1 MSEKITRLYEL
12 SFILVPTIPESEIT
26 QKVDVLKAYI
36 TSLEGTISSEGAT
49 EYIDLAYSMEKTI
62 GSKKSIYSQGY
73 FGFIKFETTPESL
86 EALKKSLDNE
96 AELVRYMMIK
106 TAAEN
111 TIVFKKPKLEAKRD
125 GGVDDEEVVS
135 DSEEIS
141 EEIEETP
148 LAHEALPDLL
158 PEIEATQDSVEEK
171 A

>member
-1 MSEKITRLYEL
+1 
-12 SFILVPTIPESEIT
+12 
-26 QKVDVLKAYI
+26 
-36 TSLEGTISSEGAT
+36 
-49 EYIDLAYSMEKTI
+49 MEKTI

-73 FGFIKFETTPESL
+73 FGFIKFEATPESL

-125 GGVDDEEVVS
+125 GATSDEEEVVADS
-135 DSEEIS
+135 DEELAQ
-141 EEIEETP
+141 EEP

-158 PEIEATQDSVEEK
+158 PEIEQAQDTIEES

>member
-12 SFILVPTIPESEIT
+12 SFILVPTIPESEIS
-26 QKVDVLKAYI
+26 QKVDVLKSYI
-36 TSLEGTISSEGAT
+36 TSLEGTISSESQA

-73 FGFIKFETTPESL
+73 FGFIKFETSPESL

-96 AELVRYMMIK
+96 VELVRYMIIK
-106 TAAEN
+106 VDAEN

-125 GGVDDEEVVS
+125 GATTDEEEIAS
-135 DSEEIS
+135 DSEEIQGETV
-141 EEIEETP
+141 EELEETP

-158 PEIEATQDSVEEK
+158 PEIEEA

>member
-12 SFILVPTIPESEIT
+12 SFILIPTIPESEVS
-26 QKVDVLKAYI
+26 QKVDVLKNYI
-36 TSLEGTISSEGAT
+36 TSLEGTISSEGPT

-73 FGFIKFETTPESL
+73 FGFIKFEATPESL

-125 GGVDDEEVVS
+125 GATSDEEEVVADS
-135 DSEEIS
+135 DEELAQ
-141 EEIEETP
+141 EEP

-158 PEIEATQDSVEEK
+158 PEIEQAQDTIEES